1 MSINMRC
8 RALAAAT
15 AILLAG
21 AAAAAAQA
29 PGVGPTSGGWAI
41 VEADGTLGPNLNAVK
56 VIHVGNG
63 SYRVQFNQDVS
74 RCAATATIAAK
85 DGDMLIP
92 AYIIA
97 GRHNT
102 ALSQIRVH
110 TFQTTTLL
118 PADFQ
123 FDLLVSC

>member
-1 MSINMRC
+1 MSINTRS
-8 RALAAAT
+8 RALAAAG

-21 AAAAAAQA
+21 AATAAAQVQ
-29 PGVGPTSGGWAI
+29 GVATPGGWAI
-41 VEADGTLGPNLNAVK
+41 VAADGTLGPNLNAVK
-56 VIHVGNG
+56 VIHVGPGN
-63 SYRVQFNQDVS
+63 YRVQFNQDVL
-74 RCAATATIAAK
+74 RCAATATIAAQ
-85 DGDMLIP
+85 DGDTLAP

-102 ALSQIRVH
+102 APSQIRVH

-118 PADFQ
+118 PTDFQ